1 MIELLYQPVVIDDEL
16 PEKIKKESDTQEQVK
31 KESELP
37 EKIKE
42 GGARTVNP
50 YISTMS
56 VLCISILLILVI
68 VLIVILF
75 YRGDIFIGDNI
86 AKV

>member
-16 PEKIKKESDTQEQVK
+16 PEKIKKESEPNQIK
-31 KESELP
+31 KESDSP
-37 EKIKE
+37 EKVKE

-50 YISTMS
+50 FISTMS

-68 VLIVILF
+68 VLNVILF